1 MLKATSDQYSRLD
14 SQLLNF
20 GSNTSEFVV
29 GGEKIS
35 MHGCRVFPYL
45 GRERWLEAKI
55 NDSNLH
61 KFEEKIISVSD
72 HGKGGTLKLNQEVR
86 GGE

>member
-1 MLKATSDQYSRLD
+1 M
-14 SQLLNF
+14 
-20 GSNTSEFVV
+20 V
-29 GGEKIS
+29 GGEKSS
-35 MHGCRVFPYL
+35 MQSVFPYL

-86 GGE
+86 GGGE

>member
-1 MLKATSDQYSRLD
+1 M
-14 SQLLNF
+14 
-20 GSNTSEFVV
+20 V
-29 GGEKIS
+29 GGEKSS
-35 MHGCRVFPYL
+35 MQGCRVCFHIWE
-45 GRERWLEAKI
+45 ERWLEAKI

-86 GGE
+86 GGGSDLVW

>member
-1 MLKATSDQYSRLD
+1 M
-14 SQLLNF
+14 
-20 GSNTSEFVV
+20 V
-29 GGEKIS
+29 GGEKSS

-86 GGE
+86 GGGE

>member
-1 MLKATSDQYSRLD
+1 MQS
-14 SQLLNF
+14 
-20 GSNTSEFVV
+20 
-29 GGEKIS
+29 
-35 MHGCRVFPYL
+35 VFPYL

-61 KFEEKIISVSD
+61 KFDEKIISVSD

-86 GGE
+86 GGGSDLVVMNEAGKGSTPSTLIDHTGFSLSHTPELSPI

>member
-1 MLKATSDQYSRLD
+1 M
-14 SQLLNF
+14 
-20 GSNTSEFVV
+20 
-29 GGEKIS
+29 
-35 MHGCRVFPYL
+35 FPYL

-86 GGE
+86 GGGSDLVW

>member
-1 MLKATSDQYSRLD
+1 MAAEC
-14 SQLLNF
+14 F
-20 GSNTSEFVV
+20 H
-29 GGEKIS
+29 IW
-35 MHGCRVFPYL
+35 

-86 GGE
+86 GGVIWYGDGRGMAWARRLQL